1 MNKTVQM
8 ITARIV
14 FTEPNGTQF
23 LHCQMSQ
30 MLKFFLEHSAKT
42 NIPYSVGLN
51 HPQISMNVHLT

>member
-1 MNKTVQM
+1 MNKTFQM

-30 MLKFFLEHSAKT
+30 NKHSVFGGVESPT
-42 NIPYSVGLN
+42 NFNERAFNLN
-51 HPQISMNVHLT
+51 GFV